1 MACYHAGCIYYRS
14 VINAEFNSPSFFMS
28 YGELQYGRW
37 SATHPGQ
44 RSAGDATLQQSV
56 PYQMVMLRQPAA
68 VLQHSS
74 SFFIGFNICGLS
86 AICGCPGVTTGHHQA
101 SAMTSA
107 ARSRS
112 AATACSLLSAA
123 AAASGGPTPPIAP
136 GRRGIHHPTFAQTTP
151 KEIVTPSELHGVF
164 TKTVQATSDRS

>member
-14 VINAEFNSPSFFMS
+14 VIYAEFNSPSFFMS

-136 GRRGIHHPTFAQTTP
+136 GRRSHRRLP
-151 KEIVTPSELHGVF
+151 KKS
-164 TKTVQATSDRS
+164 